1 MTEPTDAACHS
12 REIPKHRFSGVERL
26 YGSDGLKKLHN
37 AHVCV
42 VGIGGVGSWA
52 AEALAR
58 SGVGRLTLIDADD
71 ICETNINRQ
80 LHALQST
87 IGQPKVQAMKR
98 RIKDINPQARVDAVE
113 SFLLQSNAEG
123 LLAERPDY
131 VIDAIDNVKSKCV
144 LIAHCRA
151 QGIPITTVGAA
162 GGKTDPT
169 QVTMADL
176 GRAYG
181 DRLLA
186 KLRVNL
192 RRHWGFPR
200 YEGRKFHVNCVYSP
214 QPVQR
219 PRAGEATAGL
229 ALDCATGFG
238 TAAHMTSVFGMQAA
252 AAAIESLV
260 AKLEPMA

>member
-1 MTEPTDAACHS
+1 MTETTNALCKSKPVA
-12 REIPKHRFSGVERL
+12 KHPFGGVERL
-26 YGSDGLKKLHN
+26 YGPQGLEKLQQS
-37 AHVCV
+37 HVTV

-58 SGVGRLTLIDADD
+58 SGVGHITLIDADD
-71 ICETNINRQ
+71 ICQTNINRQ
-80 LHALQST
+80 LHAMHST
-87 IGQPKVQAMKR
+87 VGQPKVQAMKQR
-98 RIKDINPQARVDAVE
+98 LLDINPEARVEAVE
-113 SFLLQSNAEG
+113 SFLLQSNVNE
-123 LLAERPDY
+123 LLAEKPDY

-144 LIAHCRA
+144 LIAHCRDN
-151 QGIPITTVGAA
+151 GIPVTTVGAA

-169 QVTMADL
+169 RVTMTDL
-176 GRAYG
+176 GRAHG

-214 QPVQR
+214 QPVQL
-219 PRAGEATAGL
+219 PVQAEASAGL
-229 ALDCATGFG
+229 KLDCATGFG

-252 AAAIESLV
+252 AAAIDSL
-260 AKLEPMA
+260 LRN

>member
-1 MTEPTDAACHS
+1 MTESKPTGCQPPT
-12 REIPKHRFSGVERL
+12 ETPHRFSGVERL
-26 YGSDGLKKLHN
+26 YGSDGLKKLQN

-52 AEALAR
+52 AEALGR
-58 SGVGRLTLIDADD
+58 SGVGRITLIDADD

-87 IGQPKVQAMKR
+87 IGQPKVQAMKKR
-98 RIKDINPQARVDAVE
+98 LLEINPDARVDAVE
-113 SFLLQSNAEG
+113 SFLLESNVNQ
-123 LLAERPDY
+123 LLADKPDY

-144 LIAHCRA
+144 LIAHCRDNS
-151 QGIPITTVGAA
+151 IPLTTVGAA

-176 GRAYG
+176 GKAYG

-200 YEGRKFHVNCVYSP
+200 YEGRTFKVNCVYSP
-214 QPVQR
+214 EPVKL
-219 PRAGEATAGL
+219 PRAGEGGKGL
-229 ALDCATGFG
+229 KLDCATGFG

-252 AAAIESLV
+252 GAALQRVTDKSG
-260 AKLEPMA
+260 